1 MLHVLKIGAPANVH
15 LKLVSHSNRSDVDLN
30 KINVSW
36 ALYSA
41 KCDTNKPDGYIIEI
55 SSSRSFPENETGIE
69 YYKKIIFGYQSKFAI
84 LQVDKNIQNIVY
96 LARVRSFINT
106 TLAVSVWAP
115 ATLPYRVSLDCN
127 EDSYLYVDSI
137 ETEQWK
143 CVPCMKGASCQQNTA
158 SYVSIYGA
166 VNNHLHFRLT
176 GIKAK
181 FGYWRASKNMTNFQ
195 PPM

>member
-69 YYKKIIFGYQSKFAI
+69 YYKNYFWVSKQICNFASRQKHTKYSIFGAGAKFY
-84 LQVDKNIQNIVY
+84 KYNIGCKRLGARY
-96 LARVRSFINT
+96 LTI
-106 TLAVSVWAP
+106 
-115 ATLPYRVSLDCN
+115 
-127 EDSYLYVDSI
+127 
-137 ETEQWK
+137 Q
-143 CVPCMKGASCQQNTA
+143 GQ
-158 SYVSIYGA
+158 
-166 VNNHLHFRLT
+166 FRL
-176 GIKAK
+176 
-181 FGYWRASKNMTNFQ
+181 Q
-195 PPM
+195 